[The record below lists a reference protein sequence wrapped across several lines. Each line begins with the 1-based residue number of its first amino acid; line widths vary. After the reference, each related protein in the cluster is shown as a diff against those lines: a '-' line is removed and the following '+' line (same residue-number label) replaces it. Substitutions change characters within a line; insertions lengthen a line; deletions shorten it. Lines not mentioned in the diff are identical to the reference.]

1 MYPSTITHNVA
12 KMTPKNIKLGT
23 IGSLGK
29 VVAEVL
35 VFSESVSFDVLV
47 SVFFT
52 LEVTDSGVVSIFVL
66 QSIRECCK
74 RMHFFRW

>member
-1 MYPSTITHNVA
+1 MTHNVA
-12 KMTPKNIKLGT
+12 KMTPKNIKLGM

-47 SVFFT
+47 SVFFA
-52 LEVTDSGVVSIFVL
+52 LEVTDSGVISIFIL

-74 RMHFFRW
+74 GMHFFRW

>member
-1 MYPSTITHNVA
+1 MFPCMYPSTITHKVQ
-12 KMTPKNIKLGT
+12 KITPRNIREGM

-52 LEVTDSGVVSIFVL
+52 LEVADSGVVSIFIL
-66 QSIRECCK
+66 
-74 RMHFFRW
+74 

>member
-1 MYPSTITHNVA
+1 MLPCMYPSTMTPNVA
-12 KMTPKNIKLGT
+12 SITPKNIREGM

-35 VFSESVSFDVLV
+35 VFSESVSFDVFV

-52 LEVTDSGVVSIFVL
+52 LEVTDSGVFSILIF
-66 QSIRECCK
+66 
-74 RMHFFRW
+74 